1 MEIDQMDVTTAFLHG
16 ELEEEIY
23 MTQPEGYVEKGKPNH
38 VCKLVKSLYGLKQS
52 PRQWNKRFDTFM
64 MKQGFSRSY
73 YDACFYHKGTDINTV
88 IYLLLYVDDM
98 LIISKERSQVDEM
111 KKQLKAEF
119 EMKDLGIASKILGI
133 TIKRDRKLGKLFLT
147 QEDYIQKIIEKFS
160 MKDSKKTS
168 QPITSQYTLTKEQC
182 PKTEAEK
189 EAMSKVP
196 YSSAVGT
203 IMYLMVCTRPDL
215 AFAISTLSKYM
226 ANPGKIHWLAMKWV
240 FRYLVGTPKVGLI
253 YKQQKFSTNIEG
265 YSDADYAGDRDSRK
279 STSSYMFLLGGNC
292 VSWKAQLQPVVA
304 LSTTES
310 EYISTTEAIKEAIWM
325 KGLLTEIKLLKE
337 VPRVYSDS
345 QSCVH
350 LCRNPVFHDRTKHIE
365 IKYHFIRDK
374 VTQGEIQVEKVPTEE
389 NPADMGTKV
398 VTLNK
403 FKHCMNL
410 LGVDTGW

>member
-1 MEIDQMDVTTAFLHG
+1 
-16 ELEEEIY
+16 
-23 MTQPEGYVEKGKPNH
+23 
-38 VCKLVKSLYGLKQS
+38 
-52 PRQWNKRFDTFM
+52 
-64 MKQGFSRSY
+64 
-73 YDACFYHKGTDINTV
+73 
-88 IYLLLYVDDM
+88 
-98 LIISKERSQVDEM
+98 
-111 KKQLKAEF
+111 
-119 EMKDLGIASKILGI
+119 
-133 TIKRDRKLGKLFLT
+133 
-147 QEDYIQKIIEKFS
+147 
-160 MKDSKKTS
+160 
-168 QPITSQYTLTKEQC
+168 
-182 PKTEAEK
+182 
-189 EAMSKVP
+189 MSKVP

-389 NPADMGTKV
+389 NPTDMGTKV